1 MSAGNLLREVS
12 KALHKATPKNLELP
26 PGTTYA
32 NYYRS
37 FSKLS
42 THELDISYDTIHSQF
57 KNLILQEP
65 SLVNILGR
73 NLNKFLRLATEE
85 FIKNIRSA
93 ARINKFRIKNNVVLV
108 DTSNNNF
115 QKVRDLVNMAF
126 KTTNAYNISEFMSGI
141 ASKLDIQD
149 FKVPKTTKDKFG
161 FDIGHVESNVASAYQ
176 AVILN
181 SIRSSKTLDDNET
194 LLKEIDSLIRKV
206 NSPATAAKIMA
217 EAGITSKDLFDS
229 CVEATLGFTKR
240 VLKNDIDVLFKI
252 EPKLNKNSIRSI
264 ASQLADKVYPQAGK
278 LNQSFGAS
286 FEKSLSQH
294 LTRLAQGSF
303 LSIIQG
309 DTMDI
314 LNVRGSPSAKDL
326 ALDLVVSTAL
336 GKPRKLR
343 GGTTKA
349 TLKPKKLVKVKLP
362 KATNKP
368 TTPKTTVPR
377 LRSVGGKFTSLVSV
391 RALINELLTETI
403 ADNMVRPNLKHQ
415 TGRFAE
421 SVKLVDLKQR
431 GDTLQAFLTY
441 MKYPYQTFEPGFA
454 QGFRGYDPRRLIDT
468 SVREIA
474 TKIVKTRMQTV
485 VV

>member
-1 MSAGNLLREVS
+1 MSAGDLLREVS
-12 KALHKATPKNLELP
+12 KALHSATPKNLALP
-26 PGTTYA
+26 AGTTYA
-32 NYYRS
+32 NYYRTY
-37 FSKLS
+37 SKLS

-57 KNLILQEP
+57 KNLILQE
-65 SLVNILGR
+65 STLVETLGK

-93 ARINKFRIKNNVVLV
+93 ARVNGYKIKNSIVFV

-115 QKVRDLVNMAF
+115 QKIRDLVNEAF
-126 KTTNAYNISEFMSGI
+126 RTTNAYNISDFMYGI
-141 ASKLDIQD
+141 ADRLDITGVN
-149 FKVPKTTKDKFG
+149 VPKTSKAKFG

-181 SIRSSKTLDDNET
+181 SIRSSTTLDENES
-194 LLKEIDSLIRKV
+194 LVKELDSLIRRI
-206 NSPATAAKIMA
+206 NNPTTSAKIMA
-217 EAGITSKDLFDS
+217 EAGISSKELFDS

-240 VLKNDIDVLFKI
+240 VLKNDVEVLFKV
-252 EPKLNKNSIRSI
+252 EPKLNQASIKAI

-286 FEKSLSQH
+286 FEKSISQH
-294 LTRLAQGSF
+294 LTRLAHGSF

-309 DTMDI
+309 DLLDL
-314 LNVRGSPSAKDL
+314 LNVRGSPSAKEL
-326 ALDLVVSTAL
+326 ALDLVESTIL
-336 GKPRKLR
+336 DKPRRLR

-349 TLKPKKLVKVKLP
+349 KIKSKKQVTVKLNKVKQ
-362 KATNKP
+362 NKS
-368 TTPKTTVPR
+368 TPKITVPR
-377 LRSVGGKFTSLVSV
+377 LRSIGGQFTSLVTI
-391 RALINELLTETI
+391 RTLIDELLTETI
-403 ADNMVRPNLKHQ
+403 ADNMVRPNLKHR
-415 TGRFAE
+415 TGRFAQ

-441 MKYPYQTFEPGFA
+441 MKYPYQTFEPGFK
-454 QGFRGYDPRRLIDT
+454 QGFRGYDPRRLIDK

-474 TKIVKTRMQTV
+474 SKLVKIRMQTV